1 MSEEVLKE
9 IAELLKSLQVDVMEL
24 RQRLDRIEAS
34 QTSPSIEDSTPVLHT
49 LRRIEQIKEEQKLRL
64 REKVEHLLSEAANYA
79 IADYHINPPKHRR

>member
-1 MSEEVLKE
+1 MSEEILKE

-24 RQRLDRIEAS
+24 RQRLDRIESS
-34 QTSPSIEDSTPVLHT
+34 QTPSIEDSTPVLHT